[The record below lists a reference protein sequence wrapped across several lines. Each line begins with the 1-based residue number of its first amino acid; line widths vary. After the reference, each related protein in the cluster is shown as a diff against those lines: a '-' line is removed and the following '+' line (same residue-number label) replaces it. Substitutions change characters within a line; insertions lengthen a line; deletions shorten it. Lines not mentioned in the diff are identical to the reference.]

1 MLGRSRATHYRHR
14 QPPRLGPPA
23 PKPRSHRA
31 FTDTERDQVLEVLNS
46 ERFCDLAPAQVWAIL
61 LDEGRYIAST
71 STMYRI
77 LREHHQVRERRRQA
91 RHPARVKPELM
102 ADAPNQVWSWDI
114 TKLAGPHKWNW
125 FHCYVILDIYSRLAV
140 GWLVAPNESDALAEQ
155 LIEAT
160 CDAHHITRA
169 QLHLHSDNGPS
180 MTSKKV
186 AQLLAD
192 LGVTRSLSRPHVSND
207 NPFSESQF
215 KTLKHSPRFPER
227 FNSLAHA
234 RTFTDAFFE
243 HYNHHHRH
251 SGIGYHT
258 PADVHAGHHH
268 TIRAHRQHVLDH
280 AYTLEPHRFRQPPIA
295 PQVPDNAWINQ
306 PEPNQSHTP

>member
-1 MLGRSRATHYRHR
+1 M
-14 QPPRLGPPA
+14 
-23 PKPRSHRA
+23 
-31 FTDTERDQVLEVLNS
+31 LNS

-61 LDEGRYIAST
+61 LDEGRYLASP

-77 LREHHQVRERRRQA
+77 LRQHHQVRERRRQA
-91 RHPARVKPELM
+91 RRPARVKPELM

-114 TKLAGPHKWNW
+114 TRLAGPHKWNW
-125 FHCYVILDIYSRLAV
+125 FHCYVILDVYSRMAV
-140 GWLVAPNESDALAEQ
+140 GWLVAPRESDTLAEQ
-155 LIEAT
+155 LIDAT
-160 CDAHHITRA
+160 CHAHRINRG
-169 QLHLHSDNGPS
+169 QLHLHSDNGSS

-215 KTLKHSPRFPER
+215 KTLKHSPRFPTR
-227 FNSLAHA
+227 FASLAHA
-234 RTFTDAFFE
+234 RSFIDDFLE

-258 PADVHAGHHH
+258 PADVHAGRHHQ
-268 TIRAHRQHVLDH
+268 IRIDRQHVLDN
-280 AYTLEPHRFRQPPIA
+280 AYNTNPHRFRQRPPP
-295 PQVPDNAWINQ
+295 PQVPHIPRINQ
-306 PEPNQSHTP
+306 PQPKLSQTP